1 VIHSHHPFLLGQAAV
16 DKAKKLNVP
25 MVFTFHTRYRE
36 YSHYV
41 SLDQDT
47 VKAVIHHWLGDYMRD
62 CHHIIVP
69 SNSIKQMLADEYG
82 MDEQV
87 TTLPTG
93 INLAPYRAA
102 DSQSVREERGWGNDM
117 VLISIGRL
125 AKEKNW
131 DTLIKAVAKVMQT
144 HDDLRLVLIG
154 EGEER
159 KALQE
164 LARDLGVGDKVE
176 FTGIVPYEEV
186 PAHLKAANLFCFAS
200 VTETQGLVTMEAM
213 AADLPVVAVE
223 ATGTSD
229 VVESGRDGLLTE
241 NNANALAQAIARVID
256 HPDLMAQLREA
267 AIQRAADFD
276 MIRQAERLVAV
287 YEQAAEDQK
296 AGRTVPIP
304 KSTKLID
311 AIVDGD
317 SWLKVLGFDKDK
329 WARA

>member
-1 VIHSHHPFLLGQAAV
+1 
-16 DKAKKLNVP
+16 
-25 MVFTFHTRYRE
+25 
-36 YSHYV
+36 
-41 SLDQDT
+41 
-47 VKAVIHHWLGDYMRD
+47 
-62 CHHIIVP
+62 
-69 SNSIKQMLADEYG
+69 
-82 MDEQV
+82 
-87 TTLPTG
+87 
-93 INLAPYRAA
+93 
-102 DSQSVREERGWGNDM
+102 
-117 VLISIGRL
+117 
-125 AKEKNW
+125 
-131 DTLIKAVAKVMQT
+131 
-144 HDDLRLVLIG
+144 
-154 EGEER
+154 
-159 KALQE
+159 
-164 LARDLGVGDKVE
+164 
-176 FTGIVPYEEV
+176 
-186 PAHLKAANLFCFAS
+186 
-200 VTETQGLVTMEAM
+200 MEAM